1 MKRVYSAPCHPI
13 RNGVRLLG
21 MSQERNPGALVV
33 ALAIPGALVAGEAVG
48 PIAALAVIALGVV
61 LGWRLVPRFFLTLV
75 AAGFAGAVAGA
86 TIIGGGF
93 RIAMRVVALLEPSR
107 VPEFTIEGTL
117 FIVIMIGG
125 IFGGIL
131 GIVASFARRGFGVGR
146 IGGTLVAAGLVMG
159 LILIDSE
166 TRGELFEL
174 GIGGWLNIPMFGLIA
189 LGYGY
194 ASQWIFDRAEPE
206 VIKDA
211 ERVAA

>member
-1 MKRVYSAPCHPI
+1 
-13 RNGVRLLG
+13 
-21 MSQERNPGALVV
+21 MSQERNPGAFVV
-33 ALAIPGALVAGEAVG
+33 ALAIPGALLAGEAVG

-61 LGWRLVPRFFLTLV
+61 LGWRLVPRFFLTLA

-86 TIIGGGF
+86 AIIGVGF

-146 IGGTLVAAGLVMG
+146 MGGALIAAGLVMG

-166 TRGELFEL
+166 TRRELFEL

-211 ERVAA
+211 ERMTV